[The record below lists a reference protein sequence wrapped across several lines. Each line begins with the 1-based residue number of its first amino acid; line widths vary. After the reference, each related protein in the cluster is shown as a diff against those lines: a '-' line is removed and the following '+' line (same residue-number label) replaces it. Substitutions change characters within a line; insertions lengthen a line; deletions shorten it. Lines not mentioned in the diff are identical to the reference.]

1 MLQHL
6 LKAAASK
13 AGAVLVGVKE
23 VAVGGVVV
31 VEVRQMQKEM

>member
-6 LKAAASK
+6 LKAAASR
-13 AGAVLVGVKE
+13 AGAALVGVKG

-31 VEVRQMQKEM
+31 VRQMQKGM